1 LWDICAPEAIVTAM
15 GGYCADLSGTPI
27 DYSNLADPNVPYFTI
42 AKTKKLWD
50 EIDRR
55 QVEAEKKDAENEK
68 MAAHNKNAEIA

>member
-1 LWDICAPEAIVTAM
+1 
-15 GGYCADLSGTPI
+15 
-27 DYSNLADPNVPYFTI
+27 
-42 AKTKKLWD
+42 LWD